1 MRPNSTFRRQ
11 DPRRGALLSARPI
24 GFPHEVVGQPGVHD
38 VTRSLSP
45 PQYVGG
51 RDGRPSE
58 ISRGGSVHLKHA
70 STALLPL
77 VSTAA
82 FTSGERLSRAARRTL
97 ELMFTVT
104 DVKCRPSVIRHSH
117 SSPLW
122 SGTMKGKGPVW
133 IRQVTRDPTA
143 ARSSAASSDFLSRSR
158 EIAESSSPGAR
169 YGVRPPR
176 PGEVGDPRPD
186 EGCGAALILF
196 SQGARSLGPVGN
208 GRVTTS

>member
-11 DPRRGALLSARPI
+11 DPRRGHLLPARPDWLPPR
-24 GFPHEVVGQPGVHD
+24 GRRPTG
-38 VTRSLSP
+38 RSRGDAVPLASP
-45 PQYVGG
+45 VRGG

-133 IRQVTRDPTA
+133 IRQFTRGPTA

-158 EIAESSSPGAR
+158 EIAESSSPGTR

-176 PGEVGDPRPD
+176 PGEVGVPAPTR
-186 EGCGAALILF
+186 GAAQLLR
-196 SQGARSLGPVGN
+196 SSHRVLGHLVQAETGA
-208 GRVTTS
+208 